1 MGHKLSLTRLTIPIF
16 FEVFLHYASLMI
28 NTYMVARHSNFLVG
42 SMGAG
47 NQIFDLFITLFSFLS
62 IGCSII
68 IAQAIGAKNKIL
80 ANQALHQSL
89 GLNLLI
95 GLVCGIGIFFFEE
108 KLLVLLKTS
117 DELFAQASAYLRMLA
132 ICLILESI
140 GIILASILRVYN
152 LAYFVM
158 MASFL
163 MNLVMIA
170 SNYFVLYHTNLE
182 LLGVGI
188 STIFSRIFL
197 VLLLLFVLIFYLK
210 IKISIKEA
218 FCFQK
223 EVLKKILHIGSFSA
237 GENLLWIVQYTIAF
251 SFVNQLGA
259 IQTSVQTIYFQISL
273 MIMLIGQSIS
283 MANEIIIGKLVGA
296 RYFQIAY
303 KHTWFALY
311 LSIIASFIIALL
323 NFLAKDFSM
332 EKLELLDSLK
342 EVMLPLFTL
351 SIILETGRTFN
362 IVMVNALRASG
373 DAKFPFLSGCVFMF
387 GVSLPV
393 GYVLCFYF
401 HLGIVGIWIGFC
413 ADEWLRGLVNAYRWK
428 SKKWQNK
435 SLV

>member
-1 MGHKLSLTRLTIPIF
+1 
-16 FEVFLHYASLMI
+16 
-28 NTYMVARHSNFLVG
+28 MVARHSNFLVG

-68 IAQAIGAKNKIL
+68 IAQAIGAKDRIL
-80 ANQALHQSL
+80 ANKALHQSL

-95 GLVCGIGIFFFEE
+95 GLICGVGIYLFEDS
-108 KLLVLLKTS
+108 LLRMLKTS
-117 DELFAQASAYLRMLA
+117 EELFLQASLYLKMLA

-163 MNLVMIA
+163 MNIIMII

-197 VLLLLFVLIFYLK
+197 IILLLFVLIFYLK

-259 IQTSVQTIYFQISL
+259 IQTSVQTLYFQISL
-273 MIMLIGQSIS
+273 VIMLIGQSIS
-283 MANEIIIGKLVGA
+283 MANEIIIGKTCRSKVFSYRLQAHLVC
-296 RYFQIAY
+296 
-303 KHTWFALY
+303 
-311 LSIIASFIIALL
+311 
-323 NFLAKDFSM
+323 
-332 EKLELLDSLK
+332 
-342 EVMLPLFTL
+342 TL
-351 SIILETGRTFN
+351 S
-362 IVMVNALRASG
+362 
-373 DAKFPFLSGCVFMF
+373 
-387 GVSLPV
+387 
-393 GYVLCFYF
+393 
-401 HLGIVGIWIGFC
+401 
-413 ADEWLRGLVNAYRWK
+413 
-428 SKKWQNK
+428 
-435 SLV
+435 